1 MSFISNLAA
10 RPERALWAMM
20 AAQVV
25 FWTAAPSFSH
35 SSPPLDVIEM
45 YVFGREHVVAVYK
58 HPNLPGLVLEA
69 SRLLTGMVGWPA
81 YLISQLFI
89 AATFAAV
96 FALGR
101 ETMDA
106 PRALAGTLLL
116 AGVYYFSWPTPEF
129 NHNVA
134 QMPFWAAIALF
145 LWRATTRGTWT
156 DWVLLGLIAG
166 FGMWAKYSTAVLLVV
181 AAVWILVDAKARRT
195 LLTPGPY
202 VTLLLFAAA
211 AAPQAWWLIQS
222 NGAPLRFAA
231 ERAAQDSGLDDALN
245 FVLSQIGAHV
255 PLLIMLAAAG
265 WFGKKIADTPEQP
278 PERRAV
284 IFLLLL
290 GLGPLVLAVVAAL
303 IGGGALKTAWAT
315 PMFNLSGL
323 IIVALMT
330 AKVSQARIGRLA
342 WGAASLLVAL
352 PALYWAYVEYGS
364 EFRHK
369 AQRTNWPQAEISAT
383 LTQAWT
389 RETHAP
395 LRIVAGD
402 ILNAGAVGLR
412 AHDPPELLINGE
424 YTSAPWVTPEEMR
437 RYGVLV
443 VWRPDGEA
451 DSDVLALAQG
461 RTPEVAHFRYPDAPH
476 LEPLELNYVIIPPQ
490 R

>member
-1 MSFISNLAA
+1 MSFMSSLAA
-10 RPERALWAMM
+10 RPERALTALM
-20 AAQVV
+20 AAQIVL
-25 FWTAAPSFSH
+25 WTAAPSFSH
-35 SSPPLDVIEM
+35 TSPPLDVIEM
-45 YVFGREHVVAVYK
+45 YVFGREHVIAVYK

-89 AATFAAV
+89 SATFLAV

-145 LWRATTRGTWT
+145 LWRATTAGKSI
-156 DWVLLGLIAG
+156 DWALLGLIAG
-166 FGMWAKYSTAVLLVV
+166 FGLWAKYSTAVLLLM
-181 AAVWILVDAKARRT
+181 AVFWILLDGKARRT

-202 VTLLLFAAA
+202 LALALFAAA
-211 AAPQAWWLIQS
+211 AAPQVWWLIQS
-222 NGAPLRFAA
+222 DGAPIRFAA
-231 ERAAQDSGLDDALN
+231 GRAAQDSGIDDALE
-245 FVLSQIGAHV
+245 FLLSQAVAHL
-255 PLLIMLAAAG
+255 PMLFMLAAAG
-265 WFGKKIADTPEQP
+265 WFRRRAADIGQK
-278 PERRAV
+278 PERRAL
-284 IFLLLL
+284 IFLLLM
-290 GLGPLVLAVVAAL
+290 GLGPVLLAVAAAL
-303 IGGGALKTAWAT
+303 AAGGALKTAWAT

-323 IIVALMT
+323 IIVALT
-330 AKVSQARIGRLA
+330 TSKVSQARIGRLA

-352 PALYWAYVEYGS
+352 PALYWAYVEFGS
-364 EFRHK
+364 DVRHK
-369 AQRTNWPQAEISAT
+369 AQRTNWPQAAISAT
-383 LTQAWT
+383 LTRAWT

-402 ILNAGAVGLR
+402 ILNAGAVGLSDR
-412 AHDPPELLINGE
+412 EPPELLINGE
-424 YTSAPWVTPEEMR
+424 YSSAPWVTPAEVAY
-437 RYGVLV
+437 YGVLV

-451 DSDVLALAQG
+451 DPDVLALARG
-461 RTPEVAHFRYPDAPH
+461 HTPEVARFSYPDGPD
-476 LEPLELNYVIIPPQ
+476 LPPLEINYVIIPPQ